1 MSRQDEIANRAV
13 RKSTLRS
20 LKLKK
25 RSRLKQLK
33 VDYENQIREVTL
45 QYAEDP
51 ERLKAKYAAEDYA
64 RSERQR
70 KRAERKIAR
79 EKEIIEIEK
88 NIRIPSAGEEI
99 TSSIIQGIGCAL
111 FIAATAILT
120 TLAAARLED
129 YINVTVVFY
138 SLFGAS
144 MILMYLFSLLQHALT
159 NKTSKI
165 VFNRLSHVLT
175 FFVIGF
181 TYSAYSITKV
191 QGVYG
196 WVLFGIVWAIVLVG
210 ILFYAIAGQKHE
222 KVNTVLYIIA
232 GFSGLC
238 VIHILYHALSTVSFT
253 YLVLSAVSYVLGIV
267 FYNLRKIKGMHV
279 AANIFLLVGNV
290 LMFFSL
296 FFIN

>member
-33 VDYENQIREVTL
+33 IDYENQIREVTL

-64 RSERQR
+64 KTERQK
-70 KRAERKIAR
+70 KRAEKRIAR

-88 NIRIPSAGEEI
+88 NLRVPSAGEEI

-120 TLAAARLED
+120 TLAASRLHD

-165 VFNRLSHVLT
+165 VFNRLSHVST
-175 FFVIGF
+175 FLVIGF

-196 WVLFGIVWAIVLVG
+196 WVLFGIVWALVLVG
-210 ILFYAIAGQKHE
+210 VLFYAIAGQKHE

-232 GFSGLC
+232 GFSGIC
-238 VIHILYHALSTVSFT
+238 VIRILYNALSTASFT
-253 YLVLSAVSYVLGIV
+253 YLILSAIGYILGII
-267 FYNLRKIKGMHV
+267 FYNLRKMKGMHV
-279 AANIFLLVGNV
+279 AANIFLLIGNV

-296 FFIN
+296 FFID